1 MPESNVK
8 TYKLFRMRE
17 GRLYPLFVE
26 TGQEMEM
33 GKLLEAGIGE
43 LVDPTHVKSKL
54 GPLALRPG
62 FHSTEVPFV
71 DWIGKKQGGML
82 VQRKDTVWCECEV
95 DGQQEYP
102 SERYGKRTLPEDWY
116 YFRTKPN
123 QPFPWIISNRIKITR
138 VLDHAEVEAVC
149 RAHGVV
155 AQKMEE

>member
-8 TYKLFRMRE
+8 TYKLFRMKE

-26 TGQEMEM
+26 TGREMKM
-33 GKLLEAGIGE
+33 GIWLEACVGE

-62 FHSTEVPFV
+62 FHSTEVPFT
-71 DWIGKKQGGML
+71 DWIGKRQGGVL

-95 DGQQEYP
+95 DGHQEHP
-102 SERYGKRTLPEDWY
+102 PERYGKLTLPEDWY
-116 YFRTKPN
+116 YFQTKPN
-123 QPFPWIISNRIKITR
+123 QPFPWIISNRIKIKR

-149 RAHGVV
+149 QKHGVV

>member
-1 MPESNVK
+1 MK

-26 TGQEMEM
+26 TGREMKM
-33 GKLLEAGIGE
+33 GKWLEAGVGE

-62 FHSTEVPFV
+62 FHSTEVPFA
-71 DWIGKKQGGML
+71 DWIGKRQGSIL

-95 DGQQEYP
+95 DGQQEYL
-102 SERYGKRTLPEDWY
+102 SERYGKRTLPKDWY

-123 QPFPWIISNRIKITR
+123 QPFPWIISNKIKIKR

-149 RAHGVV
+149 CAHGVV

>member
-1 MPESNVK
+1 MK
-8 TYKLFRMRE
+8 E
-17 GRLYPLFVE
+17 GHLYPLFVE
-26 TGQEMEM
+26 TGREMKI
-33 GKLLEAGIGE
+33 GKWLEAGVGE

-62 FHSTEVPFV
+62 FHSTEVPFA
-71 DWIGKKQGGML
+71 DWIGKRQSGIL

-95 DGQQEYP
+95 DGQQEHP
-102 SERYGKRTLPEDWY
+102 SERYGKQTLPEDWY

-149 RAHGVV
+149 RAQGVV

>member
-1 MPESNVK
+1 MPGSNVK
-8 TYKLFRMRE
+8 TYKLFRMKE

-26 TGQEMEM
+26 TGREMKK
-33 GKLLEAGIGE
+33 GIWLEACVGE

-62 FHSTEVPFV
+62 FHSTEVPFT
-71 DWIGKKQGGML
+71 DWIGKRQEGVL
-82 VQRKDTVWCECEV
+82 VQRQGTVWCECEV
-95 DGQQEYP
+95 DGQQEHP

-123 QPFPWIISNRIKITR
+123 QPFPWIISNRIKIMR

-149 RAHGVV
+149 QAHGIV
-155 AQKMEE
+155 AQKTEE

>member
-1 MPESNVK
+1 MK
-8 TYKLFRMRE
+8 TYKLFRMKE

-26 TGQEMEM
+26 TGREMKM
-33 GKLLEAGIGE
+33 GIWLEACVGE
-43 LVDPTHVKSKL
+43 LVDPMHVKSKL

-62 FHSTEVPFV
+62 FHSTEVPFT
-71 DWIGKKQGGML
+71 DWIGKRQGGVL
-82 VQRKDTVWCECEV
+82 VQRQGTVWCECEV
-95 DGQQEYP
+95 DGQQEHP
-102 SERYGKRTLPEDWY
+102 PERYGKRTLPEDWY

-149 RAHGVV
+149 KAHGVV

>member
-1 MPESNVK
+1 MK

-26 TGQEMEM
+26 TGREMEM
-33 GKLLEAGIGE
+33 GIWLEAGIGE
-43 LVDPTHVKSKL
+43 LADPTHVKSRL

-62 FHSTEVPFV
+62 FHSTEIPFV
-71 DWIGKKQGGML
+71 DWIGKKQDGML

-95 DGQQEYP
+95 DGQQENP

-123 QPFPWIISNRIKITR
+123 QPFPWIISNRIKIKR

-149 RAHGVV
+149 LAHGVV